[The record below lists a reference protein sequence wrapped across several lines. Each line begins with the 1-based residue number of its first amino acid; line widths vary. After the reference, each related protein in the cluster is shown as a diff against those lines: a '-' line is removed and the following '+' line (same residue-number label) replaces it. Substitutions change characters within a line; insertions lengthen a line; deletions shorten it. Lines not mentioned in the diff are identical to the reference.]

1 MRDFDENNITAA
13 VIDRYQN
20 TPDPRLKKIM
30 TSLVQHLH
38 DFVRDVE
45 PTEAEWGQAIE
56 FLTRTGKLCT
66 DKRQEFILLSD
77 TLGVSML
84 VDAINHRFAEGTTE
98 TTVKGPF
105 YVQNPPEAAFGAD
118 IRGEAKGDPLYI
130 DGSILSE
137 DGKPVANAIV
147 DVWHS
152 DAEGFYDVQLPELE
166 EPTLRA
172 RFHSDSQGRFR
183 FWTIMPRYYPI
194 PYDGTVGDMLKAT
207 ERHPYR
213 PAHVHFMIL
222 AEGHE
227 PLVTHLFVDGDQYLD
242 SDAVFAVKNS
252 LIRDFTREAPGI
264 APDGK
269 KIDVPWRKL
278 HSDFVLSKAAAKK
291 TALRP
296 AATLRRRPRRQWE
309 SCYGRRIRIV
319 RPHPL
324 RDGVRVKGPNLAILE
339 ILHQLCIRRRIHL
352 ARPHHFAVVDI
363 GAVIHPLLVR
373 RMQVRVM
380 HDHQLF
386 LRTAR

>member
-13 VIDRYQN
+13 VIDRYKN

-45 PTEAEWGQAIE
+45 PTEAEWGQAID

-84 VDAINHRFAEGTTE
+84 VDAINHRFSKDATE
-98 TTVKGPF
+98 STVMGPF

-137 DGKPVANAIV
+137 DGQPVANAII

-152 DAEGFYDVQLPELE
+152 DADGFYDVQLPELE
-166 EPTLRA
+166 GPTLRA
-172 RFHSDSQGRFR
+172 RFHSDARGRFR

-194 PYDGTVGDMLKAT
+194 PDDGTVGDMLKASA
-207 ERHPYR
+207 RHPFR
-213 PAHVHFMIL
+213 PAHVHFMIV
-222 AEGHE
+222 AEGH
-227 PLVTHLFVDGDQYLD
+227 PTLVTHVFVDGDQYLD

-252 LIRDFTREAPGI
+252 LVRDFTREAPGV

-269 KIDVPWRKL
+269 KIDTPWRKL
-278 HSDFVLSKAAAKK
+278 HTDFVLSG
-291 TALRP
+291 TTRSHALHSRSHAVTEPRP
-296 AATLRRRPRRQWE
+296 
-309 SCYGRRIRIV
+309 
-319 RPHPL
+319 
-324 RDGVRVKGPNLAILE
+324 
-339 ILHQLCIRRRIHL
+339 
-352 ARPHHFAVVDI
+352 
-363 GAVIHPLLVR
+363 
-373 RMQVRVM
+373 
-380 HDHQLF
+380 
-386 LRTAR
+386 